1 MKESNAVTS
10 AKTKQITPE
19 VLEEAIEWLETET
32 YCCHALASAIEGKPY
47 NLTSFEADKLA
58 REFLEPLL
66 QRDGISDTG
75 TWTVCGTQKL
85 LSFTREEWLRKIAQE
100 LREGKISAQDTNPLI
115 YFS

>member
-19 VLEEAIEWLETET
+19 VLEEAIEWLESET
-32 YCCHALASAIEGKPY
+32 YCCHALACALSGHEYESFHTEGKHIKQV
-47 NLTSFEADKLA
+47 SK
-58 REFLEPLL
+58 FLKPLL
-66 QRDGISDTG
+66 QRDGISDAG

-100 LREGKISAQDTNPLI
+100 LREGRISA
-115 YFS
+115 

>member
-47 NLTSFEADKLA
+47 TLTSFEADKLA

-66 QRDGISDTG
+66 QRDGISDSG
-75 TWTVCGTQKL
+75 TWTRCGTIKL
-85 LSFTREEWLRKIAQE
+85 LPFTRSEWLRKIARE
-100 LREGKISAQDTNPLI
+100 LREGKISA
-115 YFS
+115 

>member
-1 MKESNAVTS
+1 M
-10 AKTKQITPE
+10 TKPITPE
-19 VLEEAIEWLETET
+19 VLEEAIEWLESET

-47 NLTSFEADKLA
+47 SLTSFEADKQA
-58 REFLEPLL
+58 SKFLEPLL

-100 LREGKISAQDTNPLI
+100 LREGKISA
-115 YFS
+115 

>member
-19 VLEEAIEWLETET
+19 VLEEAIEWLDTET
-32 YCCHALASAIEGKPY
+32 YCCFALACALSGYKY
-47 NLTSFEADKLA
+47 DSFHTKSKHIKQSS
-58 REFLEPLL
+58 EFLEPLL

-75 TWTVCGTQKL
+75 SWTVCGTMKL

-100 LREGKISAQDTNPLI
+100 LREGKIRA
-115 YFS
+115 